1 MTKHLLHRSLAYD
14 KWPDACVPV
23 AVMRTSPGKR
33 RTTSILAMSSSKVA
47 TSYTPTLSNSDDPAM
62 RALAVNRRRRF
73 ILYSLAFATMLAL
86 SSVLDVRRA
95 ALTNRHAK
103 LQLSLPSA
111 SLSSLSDPSEE
122 VPPTQASTTTAV
134 NEAITPTAAASKNNQ
149 QNSPNADPNNNTNN
163 QQPIAPN
170 GQHNNNDNDQ
180 NQPNTNAPTTQPPPV
195 AADHLP
201 AAPPD
206 QPPPDSVV
214 GPPKHYSLSQ
224 QELDDGVDQLIAHV
238 DQEESAANSALSD
251 NSTSTKTD
259 ANDKAANVDADSDS
273 KQASTSTDAKVPP
286 NSSTATVKSTQP
298 GSVDDATV
306 AAALLNGGNSTED
319 VKLNAEDTFRVSSQ
333 RFKEL
338 LNDEKSKSLVDE
350 NDKLTLQALEL
361 QATRGDCE
369 LKTGSSLFKTDAEL
383 ASNEDIERT
392 QPIWGAWCLFMG
404 SYKSDAMRDYVTKEL
419 AVEHKIQNSLQAL
432 NSSKSEQ
439 QDAGSAPTA
448 STVSTDG
455 TSTSAKQNNINGT
468 TFDPTAASLDDV
480 MTPEKQSE
488 LRRQAEMVVAHL
500 QENDLRYLAALSLQA
515 TFGDCGPYGRE
526 TLLDVAAVK
535 NGVESERVELRKLR
549 EPLFEQTATR
559 QKGALWGAWCVMQG
573 KRRSTA
579 AANLSS
585 RVELLVEQLTKSQE
599 AAEAEENG
607 ESDMYS
613 NTIDS
618 AVPHENAT

>member
-1 MTKHLLHRSLAYD
+1 
-14 KWPDACVPV
+14 
-23 AVMRTSPGKR
+23 
-33 RTTSILAMSSSKVA
+33 
-47 TSYTPTLSNSDDPAM
+47 M

-73 ILYSLAFATMLAL
+73 ILYTLTFATMLAM

-111 SLSSLSDPSEE
+111 SLSSLSDPSDE

-134 NEAITPTAAASKNNQ
+134 NEAITPTTAASKNNER
-149 QNSPNADPNNNTNN
+149 NNGLNTDPNNNTKN
-163 QQPIAPN
+163 QQFIVPN

-180 NQPNTNAPTTQPPPV
+180 NQSNTNAPATQPPPV
-195 AADHLP
+195 AADRLP
-201 AAPPD
+201 TPPGD
-206 QPPPDSVV
+206 IPPPDSVV
-214 GPPKHYSLSQ
+214 GPPKQYSLSQ

-238 DQEESAANSALSD
+238 DQEESAANSVLSD

-259 ANDKAANVDADSDS
+259 ANDKAVNIDAESDS
-273 KQASTSTDAKVPP
+273 KQASTSADAKPPP
-286 NSSTATVKSTQP
+286 NSSTSTVKDSQP
-298 GSVDDATV
+298 GSVDDAAAA

-338 LNDEKSKSLVDE
+338 LSDEKSKMLVDE

-419 AVEHKIQNSLQAL
+419 AVEHKIQTSLQAL
-432 NSSKSEQ
+432 NLSKLEQ
-439 QDAGSAPTA
+439 QDISSAPTA

-455 TSTSAKQNNINGT
+455 TSSTAKQSNINGT

-526 TLLDVAAVK
+526 TLLEVAAVK
-535 NGVESERVELRKLR
+535 TGGESERTELRKLR

-585 RVELLVEQLTKSQE
+585 RVELLVEQLTRSQE

-607 ESDMYS
+607 EDDMHS

-618 AVPHENAT
+618 AIPHENAT